1 MADDH
6 VGFSITPKVD
16 LSSFGKAVQLSNK
29 FEEKLNKIDQG
40 LSRLH
45 TPSALPREINH
56 IDTVTASYVQRLES
70 EGKHY
75 QATQER
81 VKAYKNAIQE
91 LSDKQKGLEHLLE
104 TSSQSVN
111 KNSDSYRH
119 LQIRANQNAT
129 ELNKFK
135 DVLKQTNSE
144 MRSTNPTFMDRIKG
158 KLNGLQEKAEA
169 THRSF
174 KDIFMGSALGN
185 MASNALGNLSGQFSG
200 AIKRGMELNGAIG
213 KINSRF
219 KAMDASNKEVG
230 ALDKQISSLKYNT
243 NMTGDNVANLQAR
256 MQNWSRI
263 GKQGAMQMTTALAGI
278 GDSSKMT
285 GDDIERMSTGLMR
298 VGASGKIT
306 LASLNRVTRTA
317 PTFYAQLAKGAGM
330 SQSHLKAL
338 LATGKVTQSQFQT
351 WLADSAKYSNTAF
364 KAFGQTQGGA
374 IHQIQVRWDAVK
386 AQLTKPLFDAKS
398 SGLQSLKSILTSK
411 EVTSGAN
418 AIGHAIA
425 DTVGYLDKHKQD
437 ITGIARDVV
446 KIGVEIGKSVWKD
459 FSGIVMDVGHALGL
473 IHGHGSALHQFKVTL
488 DGIARNK
495 GAIQLTAKAII
506 AIATVRGLTHVG
518 SGLLGIGLNAYGA
531 YRKVKVFHD
540 GLHGIQTVGK
550 FTKAEG
556 AFNSLG
562 ISISGVI
569 GKLAKMKATGQTL
582 GGTGGKIFGAVGTG
596 LIAGQQG
603 IQAIKDRHNASARS
617 QDIGGG
623 IGAVAGGALT
633 SMIPVVGPMLAPVGA
648 LIGKYAGRWGGQAVD
663 KFTKGWQSHKPPK
676 DFWSLENLGW
686 STHDTFSKIGKWG
699 GQVGKKFGASLNE
712 GKTFVKKNGK
722 ELALTAVS
730 PLIGIPA
737 LLYKNNPK
745 FKKAVNSV
753 FSNIK
758 AGWNGA
764 KTWFRD
770 IPSNLNKT
778 GNHIKAW
785 ANRTG
790 KDIHKGWNE
799 GIRASHS
806 FFKNLPKN
814 FYNFVKST
822 QRNMSRFGKN
832 IKSGFSSGYKKARGE
847 VNGFGK
853 WYGKTW
859 NKIWRSVSSNRYVKA
874 FQKGQFFQTAFK
886 DMRSRWNSFSK
897 WFSRGWNG
905 FWSKTSKTARRDWNG
920 TKRNWNNFWGAM
932 PKKWNSF
939 KSSFGKAWGSFWS
952 GVGKGFSNVVKGIRS
967 AWDDTIGG
975 IVKAWN
981 GMKKNLGSFG
991 KWISNSWTGTENN
1004 AKGFAND
1011 ISYATGGSKH
1021 TFRYSKF
1028 KSHATGGYIASD
1040 HPALVGEAGPELAY
1054 RNGRDARLLGA
1065 NGPQVTKV
1073 NSGEHILNAID
1084 TAKVMSGGLGRGL
1097 VLRGYASGTGKLSET
1112 IKTVSSDYKKI
1123 TDNATKSLKR
1133 LTRNNSSSWSK
1144 IKSGTT
1150 KQVARLARINNDTW
1164 TRITKQTNKQTDRT
1178 RRDTLSDYISIR
1190 KGVNKQTDRTRHD
1203 AISDYTTMR
1212 KGVNKQMDN
1221 LHNGVIKLAGTTSKG
1236 FGKELGRMKGYA
1248 HSAMSG
1254 TIGQVNKGISG
1265 IDKVLGQFGG
1275 NTSVIKPVKFATG
1288 TDTNGR
1294 LTQNTYAMVND
1305 ATSGPRQEALVS
1317 DKNEIFMPRGSNVTM
1332 MIPRGWGVLN
1342 GKQTQQAG
1350 LQHFATG
1357 TGLSHSALRKLAEKA
1372 GANPTQ
1378 SFKSMYLSNIRPSGS
1393 DLKRGSINLATN
1405 SSTHFGNPWSNAMW
1419 TVINNAI
1426 GSADGKGGTR
1436 EAFLKYAESTFSG
1449 VPYVMGAMSKVASDC
1464 SGMVAQA
1471 LRHFGIDAG
1480 RSTVDMQHS
1489 SALQYLGKSISH
1501 TIPGDLVIFGH
1512 GTGSAGHVGIIK
1524 NPKTGTMF
1532 NETPPHARVT
1542 DIASDMGMGY
1552 GFYRVRGLHNASTSK
1567 KAMRADK
1574 RLQALARH
1582 ELGPSALKWIK
1593 DKLGDEG
1600 MLGGNIGGEGVK
1612 RWAGTVRRILG
1623 MLHLSTSD
1631 SMVDRVLRQINTE
1644 SSGNPHAIQAGA
1656 DPDGDGSGPALGLM
1670 QTKRSTFE
1678 AYKRKGSGSIFN
1690 GPANIYAALNYAKHR
1705 YGPSLSALGNGRGY
1719 AKGGNPRVGDTVMV
1733 GEDGPELAKF
1743 NSPVHVYSNEQSKK
1757 LDFTDL
1763 LNKKPVR
1770 QTNNSQPVININING
1785 NISSVAEANRVSD
1798 IVARKIEQVLDGIAD
1813 NWGTEPDA
1821 Y

>member
-16 LSSFGKAVQLSNK
+16 LRSFDKAVQLSNR
-29 FEEKLNKIDQG
+29 FEEKLSKIDQG

-45 TPSALPREINH
+45 APSSLPREINH

-75 QATQER
+75 QANQER

-91 LSDKQKGLEHLLE
+91 LSEKQRRLEHLLK
-104 TSSQSVN
+104 TSSQGID

-135 DVLKQTNSE
+135 EALKQTNAE
-144 MRSTNPTFMDRIKG
+144 MRSIHPTFMDRIKS
-158 KLNGLQEKAEA
+158 KLNGLQKKAEA

-185 MASNALGNLSGQFSG
+185 MASNAFGNLSGQFSG

-219 KAMDASNKEVG
+219 KAMGASDKEIG

-256 MQNWSRI
+256 MQNWSKI
-263 GKQGAMQMTTALAGI
+263 GKQGAMQMATALAGI

-285 GDDIERMSTGLMR
+285 GDDIERMSASLMR
-298 VGASGKIT
+298 VGASGKVT
-306 LASLNRVTRTA
+306 LPLLNRITKTA

-351 WLADSAKYSNTAF
+351 WLANSAKYSNTAF

-425 DTVGYLDKHKQD
+425 DTVGYLDKHRQD
-437 ITGIARDVV
+437 ISGIARDVV

-459 FSGIVMDVGHALGL
+459 FSDIVMDVGHALGI

-488 DGIARNK
+488 DGIAKNK

-506 AIATVRGLTHVG
+506 AIAAVRGLTHVG
-518 SGLLGIGLNAYGA
+518 IGLLGIGMGA
-531 YRKVKVFHD
+531 YNSYRKLKALHD
-540 GLHGIQTVGK
+540 GLKGIETVDK
-550 FTKAEG
+550 FTEEEK

-562 ISISGVI
+562 GSIHGVI
-569 GKLAKMKATGQTL
+569 TKLVEMKRAGSTL
-582 GGTGGKIFGAVGTG
+582 GGIGGKIFGAVGTG

-617 QDIGGG
+617 QDIGGAV
-623 IGAVAGGALT
+623 GAVAGGVLT
-633 SMIPVVGPMLAPVGA
+633 SMIPVVGPMLAPLGA
-648 LIGKYAGRWGGQAVD
+648 LIGKYAGRWGGQAVNN
-663 KFTKGWQSHKPPK
+663 FTKGWQSHKPPK
-676 DFWSLENLGW
+676 KFWSLENLGW
-686 STHDTFSKIGKWG
+686 STHNMFKQIGSGWNHFWAG
-699 GQVGKKFGASLNE
+699 MGDWRKKQA
-712 GKTFVKKNGK
+712 NGIRQW
-722 ELALTAVS
+722 A
-730 PLIGIPA
+730 
-737 LLYKNNPK
+737 
-745 FKKAVNSV
+745 NSV
-753 FSNIK
+753 GR
-758 AGWNGA
+758 GWNKGV
-764 KTWFRD
+764 KGINKWFND
-770 IPSNLNKT
+770 IPSNLGKA
-778 GNHIKAW
+778 GNGIKKW
-785 ANRTG
+785 AASIGPN
-790 KDIHKGWNE
+790 IHKGWNKA
-799 GIRASHS
+799 ITASHY

-814 FYNFVKST
+814 TANFVKST
-822 QRNMSRFGKN
+822 KRNMANFGR
-832 IKSGFSSGYKKARGE
+832 SVQRGFTDAYKKARGK
-847 VNGFGK
+847 VVAFGK

-859 NKIWRSVSSNRYVKA
+859 NDIWKSVNSNRYVRA
-874 FQKGQFFQTAFK
+874 FKRGQLFQVAFK
-886 DMRSRWNSFSK
+886 DMRSRWNGFSK
-897 WFSRGWNG
+897 WFSKGWNG
-905 FWSKTSKTARRDWNG
+905 FWSKTSRTAKRDWNG
-920 TKRNWNNFWGAM
+920 TKRNWNSFWGAM

-939 KSSFGKAWGSFWS
+939 KSSFGKSWSSFWS

-967 AWDDTIGG
+967 AWDNTIGG

-981 GMKKNLGSFG
+981 DMKKNLGAFG
-991 KWISNSWTGTENN
+991 KWISNSWTGTKNN
-1004 AKGFAND
+1004 VKAFAND
-1011 ISYATGGSKH
+1011 ISFATGGSHHK
-1021 TFRYSKF
+1021 YKYE
-1028 KSHATGGYIASD
+1028 KIPSHATGGYIASD
-1040 HPALVGEAGPELAY
+1040 HTALVGEAGPELAY
-1054 RNGRDARLLGA
+1054 RNGHDARLLGA
-1065 NGPQVTKV
+1065 NGPVITKV
-1073 NSGEHILNAID
+1073 RAGEHILNAHD
-1084 TAKVMSGGLGRGL
+1084 TAKVMSGGLGQGYQL
-1097 VLRGYASGTGKLSET
+1097 KGYASGTDKLSKT
-1112 IKTVSSDYKKI
+1112 IKTVSSDYRKI
-1123 TDNATKSLKR
+1123 TDNATKSLKQ

-1144 IKSGTT
+1144 IKSGAT
-1150 KQVARLARINNDTW
+1150 KQVTRLARINNHIW
-1164 TRITKQTNKQTDRT
+1164 TLIAKQTNKQTNRAL
-1178 RRDTLSDYISIR
+1178 RDTISDYTNIR

-1203 AISDYTTMR
+1203 AVSDYTSMR
-1212 KGVNKQMDN
+1212 KGINKQMSN
-1221 LHNGVIKLAGTTSKG
+1221 LHDGVIKLAGTTSKG
-1236 FGKELGRMKGYA
+1236 FGKALERMKDYA

-1275 NTSVIKPVKFATG
+1275 NTSVIKPVKFAKG
-1288 TDTNGR
+1288 TDANGR

-1305 ATSGPRQEALVS
+1305 ATSGPRQEALIS
-1317 DKNEIFMPRGSNVTM
+1317 DKNEIFMPRGHNVTM
-1332 MIPRGWGVLN
+1332 MIPKGWGVLN
-1342 GKQTQQAG
+1342 GKQTQQVG
-1350 LQHFATG
+1350 LQHFAKG
-1357 TGLSHSALRKLAEKA
+1357 SGLSYSFLRKLAEKA
-1372 GANPTQ
+1372 GANPAK
-1378 SFKSMYLSNIRPSGS
+1378 SFKDMFLSHLKIGGT
-1393 DLKRGSINLATN
+1393 DLKRGTVELATN
-1405 SSTHFGNPWSNAMW
+1405 SSTHYGNPWSNAMW

-1426 GSADGKGGTR
+1426 DGGAGKGGTR
-1436 EAFLKYAESTFSG
+1436 EAFLKYAEATFSG

-1471 LRHFGIDAG
+1471 LKHFGIDAG

-1489 SALQYLGKSISH
+1489 SALQYIGKSLSR
-1501 TIPGDLVIFGH
+1501 TLPGDLVIFGH
-1512 GTGSAGHVGIIK
+1512 GTGAAGHVGIIK

-1532 NETPPHARVT
+1532 NETPPYARVT
-1542 DIASDMGMGY
+1542 NIASDMGMGY
-1552 GFYRVRGLHNASTSK
+1552 GFYRVKGLHDASTSK
-1567 KAMRADK
+1567 KTADK

-1582 ELGPSALKWIK
+1582 ELGSSALKWIK

-1612 RWAGTVRRILG
+1612 RWAGTVKRILG
-1623 MLHLSTSD
+1623 MLHLSTSR

-1644 SSGNPHAIQAGA
+1644 SGGNPYARQAGA

-1670 QTKRSTFE
+1670 QTKRATFE
-1678 AYKRKGSGSIFN
+1678 AYKRKGSGGIFN

-1705 YGPSLSALGNGRGY
+1705 YGPSLSFLGNGHGY
-1719 AKGGNPRVGDTVMV
+1719 ANGGNPRVGDTVIV
-1733 GEDGPELAKF
+1733 GENGPELAKF
-1743 NSPVHVYSNEQSKK
+1743 NSPVHIYSNEQSKK

-1763 LNKKPVR
+1763 LNKKPVK
-1770 QTNNSQPVININING
+1770 QTNSSHPVININING

-1798 IVARKIEQVLDGIAD
+1798 IVARKIEQVLDDIAD

>member
-16 LSSFGKAVQLSNK
+16 LSGFDKAVQLSNR
-29 FEEKLNKIDQG
+29 FEEKLSKIDQG

-45 TPSALPREINH
+45 TPSSLPREINH

-104 TSSQSVN
+104 TSSKGID

-129 ELNKFK
+129 VINKFK
-135 DVLKQTNSE
+135 DAVKQTNAE
-144 MRSTNPTFMDRIKG
+144 MRSTNPTFMDRIKS

-200 AIKRGMELNGAIG
+200 AIKRGMELNGAVG
-213 KINSRF
+213 KINARF
-219 KAMDASNKEVG
+219 KAMGANDKEVG

-256 MQNWSRI
+256 MQNWSKI
-263 GKQGAMQMTTALAGI
+263 GKQGAMQMTTAIAGI

-298 VGASGKIT
+298 VGASGKVT
-306 LASLNRVTRTA
+306 LSSLSRITRTA

-338 LATGKVTQSQFQT
+338 LATGKVTQNQFQT
-351 WLADSAKYSNTAF
+351 WLADSAKYSSTAF

-374 IHQIQVRWDAVK
+374 IHQIKVRWDTVK

-418 AIGHAIA
+418 AVGHAIA
-425 DTVGYLDKHKQD
+425 NAVGYLDKHKQD
-437 ITGIARDVV
+437 ISGIARDVV

-488 DGIARNK
+488 DGIAQNK

-506 AIATVRGLTHVG
+506 AIAAVRGLTHVG
-518 SGLLGIGLNAYGA
+518 SGLLGIGVNAYTS
-531 YRKVKVFHD
+531 YRKLKAFHD

-569 GKLAKMKATGQTL
+569 GKLAKMKAAGQTL

-603 IQAIKDRHNASARS
+603 VQAIKDRHNASARS
-617 QDIGGG
+617 KDIGGG

-663 KFTKGWQSHKPPK
+663 KFTKGWQKHKPPK
-676 DFWSLENLGW
+676 NFWSLEHLGW
-686 STHDTFSKIGKWG
+686 SAHSMWNGFTKS
-699 GQVGKKFGASLNE
+699 VGKNIKWF
-712 GKTFVKKNGK
+712 KKNWK
-722 ELALTAVS
+722 EVGLYFIS
-730 PLIGIPA
+730 PLAGAINS
-737 LLYKNNPK
+737 LYKHNRGFHKWVNGLARG
-745 FKKAVNSV
+745 FK
-753 FSNIK
+753 
-758 AGWNGA
+758 NGVKGITA
-764 KTWFRD
+764 WFKN
-770 IPSNLNKT
+770 IPSNIGKT
-778 GNHIKAW
+778 GAKIKAW
-785 ANRTG
+785 AGRVGTN
-790 KDIHKGWNE
+790 IHKGWNK
-799 GIRASHS
+799 GIRASHN
-806 FFKNLPKN
+806 FFKNLP
-814 FYNFVKST
+814 S
-822 QRNMSRFGKN
+822 NMSKAGK
-832 IKSGFSSGYKKARGE
+832 ALQRGWNNMWKG
-847 VNGFGK
+847 VN
-853 WYGKTW
+853 
-859 NKIWRSVSSNRYVKA
+859 NNRYVKA
-874 FQKGQFFQTAFK
+874 FKKGQFFQTALK
-886 DMRSRWNSFSK
+886 DMRSRWNGFSK
-897 WFSRGWNG
+897 WFGRGWNG
-905 FWSKTSKTARRDWNG
+905 FWSNTSRTARRDWNS
-920 TKRNWNNFWGAM
+920 TKRNWNDFWGAM

-967 AWDDTIGG
+967 AWDNTIGG

-981 GMKKNLGSFG
+981 GMKKNLGAFG
-991 KWISNSWTGTENN
+991 KWISNSWTGTKNN
-1004 AKGFAND
+1004 VKGFAND
-1011 ISYATGGSKH
+1011 ISYATGGSKRA
-1021 TFRYSKF
+1021 FKYSKF
-1028 KSHATGGYIASD
+1028 KSHAVGGYIASD
-1040 HPALVGEAGPELAY
+1040 HTALVGEAGPELAY
-1054 RNGRDARLLGA
+1054 TPWGNHARVLGA
-1065 NGPQVTKV
+1065 NGPQLDKV
-1073 NSGEHILNAID
+1073 HAGEKILNARD
-1084 TAKVMSGGLGRGL
+1084 TVKVMRGGLGYGL
-1097 VLRGYASGTGKLSET
+1097 VLNGYANGTTNLRQTSRNVT
-1112 IKTVSSDYKKI
+1112 SSYKKI
-1123 TDNATKSLKR
+1123 TSNATKSLKN
-1133 LTRNNSSSWSK
+1133 LTRNNNSSWSK

-1150 KQVARLARINNDTW
+1150 KLLRSLTRSNNSSWFKIKAGATKQVTRLARNNNSTW
-1164 TRITKQTNKQTDRT
+1164 TRIAKQTR
-1178 RRDTLSDYISIR
+1178 
-1190 KGVNKQTDRTRHD
+1190 KQTDRTRHD
-1203 AISDYTTMR
+1203 AVSDYTGMR
-1212 KGVNKQMDN
+1212 KGVNKQMNN
-1221 LHNGVIKLAGTTSKG
+1221 LHDGVIKLAGTTSKG

-1248 HSAMSG
+1248 HSAMSD

-1288 TDTNGR
+1288 TDANGR

-1350 LQHFATG
+1350 LQHFAKG
-1357 TGLSHSALRKLAEKA
+1357 SDLSHSVLRKLAEKA
-1372 GANPTQ
+1372 GANPVQ
-1378 SFKSMYLSNIRPSGS
+1378 SFKDMFLSH
-1393 DLKRGSINLATN
+1393 LKPDKTDFGRGSTNLASN
-1405 SSTHFGNPWSNAMW
+1405 SGKHFGNPWSAAMW
-1419 TVINNAI
+1419 SVINNAI
-1426 GSADGKGGTR
+1426 GGGAGKGGTR
-1436 EAFLKYAESTFSG
+1436 EAFIKYAESTFSG

-1480 RSTVDMQHS
+1480 RSTVDMQNS
-1489 SALQYLGKSISH
+1489 SALQYLGKSLGR
-1501 TIPGDLVIFGH
+1501 TIPGDMVIFGH
-1512 GTGSAGHVGIIK
+1512 GTGAAGHVGIIK

-1552 GFYRVRGLHNASTSK
+1552 GFYRVKGLHNASTSK
-1567 KAMRADK
+1567 KTINADK

-1582 ELGPSALKWIK
+1582 ELGSSALKWIK

-1612 RWAGTVRRILG
+1612 RWAGTVKRILG
-1623 MLHLSTSD
+1623 MLHLSTST
-1631 SMVDRVLRQINTE
+1631 SMVERVLRQINTE
-1644 SSGNPHAIQAGA
+1644 SGGNPNARQAGA

-1670 QTKRSTFE
+1670 QTKRTTFD
-1678 AYKRKGSGSIFN
+1678 AFKRKGSGGIFN
-1690 GPANIYAALNYAKHR
+1690 GPANIYAGLNYAMHR
-1705 YGPSLSALGNGRGY
+1705 YGSSLSALGNGHGY

-1743 NSPVHVYSNEQSKK
+1743 NSPVHVYSNEQSRK

-1763 LNKKPVR
+1763 LNNRKPVK
-1770 QTNNSQPVININING
+1770 QTNSSHPVININING

>member
-16 LSSFGKAVQLSNK
+16 LSGFDKAVQLSNR
-29 FEEKLNKIDQG
+29 FEEKLSKIDQG

-45 TPSALPREINH
+45 TPSSLPREINH

-81 VKAYKNAIQE
+81 VKAYKNAIKE

-104 TSSQSVN
+104 TSSQGID

-119 LQIRANQNAT
+119 LQIRANQNAA

-135 DVLKQTNSE
+135 DAVKQTNAE
-144 MRSTNPTFMDRIKG
+144 MRSNNPTFMDRIKS

-200 AIKRGMELNGAIG
+200 AIKRGMELNGAVG
-213 KINSRF
+213 KINARF
-219 KAMDASNKEVG
+219 KAMGANDKEVG

-263 GKQGAMQMTTALAGI
+263 GKQGAMQMTTAIAGI

-306 LASLNRVTRTA
+306 LSSLNRITRTA

-338 LATGKVTQSQFQT
+338 LATGKVTQNQFQT
-351 WLADSAKYSNTAF
+351 WLADSAKYSSTAF

-374 IHQIQVRWDAVK
+374 IHQIKVRWDTVK

-418 AIGHAIA
+418 AVGHAIA
-425 DTVGYLDKHKQD
+425 NTVGYLDKHKQD
-437 ITGIARDVV
+437 ISGIARDVV
-446 KIGVEIGKSVWKD
+446 KIGVEIDKSVWKD

-488 DGIARNK
+488 DGIAQNK

-506 AIATVRGLTHVG
+506 AIAAVRGLTHVG
-518 SGLLGIGLNAYGA
+518 SGLLGIGSNAYGA

-550 FTKAEG
+550 FTKGEG

-569 GKLAKMKATGQTL
+569 GKLAKMKAAGQTL

-596 LIAGQQG
+596 LIAGQQVV
-603 IQAIKDRHNASARS
+603 QAIKDRHNASARS
-617 QDIGGG
+617 KDIGGG
-623 IGAVAGGALT
+623 IGAVAGGALA

-648 LIGKYAGRWGGQAVD
+648 LIGKYAGRWGGQAVHN
-663 KFTKGWQSHKPPK
+663 FAKGWQAKKPPK
-676 DFWSLENLGW
+676 SFWSMANLGW
-686 STHDTFSKIGKWG
+686 STHNMFKQIGSGWNHLWAGMGDWRKKQAQG
-699 GQVGKKFGASLNE
+699 IGQWA
-712 GKTFVKKNGK
+712 
-722 ELALTAVS
+722 
-730 PLIGIPA
+730 
-737 LLYKNNPK
+737 
-745 FKKAVNSV
+745 NSV
-753 FSNIK
+753 GR
-758 AGWNGA
+758 GWNRGVKGV
-764 KTWFRD
+764 KTWFKN
-770 IPSNLNKT
+770 IPSNLGNAE
-778 GNHIKAW
+778 NHIKTW
-785 ANRTG
+785 AGRVGNN
-790 KDIHKGWNE
+790 IHRGWNK
-799 GIRASHS
+799 GIQASHN
-806 FFKNLPKN
+806 FFKNLP
-814 FYNFVKST
+814 S
-822 QRNMSRFGKN
+822 NMSKAGRALQ
-832 IKSGFSSGYKKARGE
+832 SGWNR
-847 VNGFGK
+847 
-853 WYGKTW
+853 TW
-859 NKIWRSVSSNRYVKA
+859 EKINSNRYVKA
-874 FQKGQFFQTAFK
+874 FKKGQFMQTASK
-886 DMRSRWNSFSK
+886 DIQSRWKSFSTEFGKSWNATWKKAQTSANKSWDKTKRNASNTWGHIQSGWKSFSTKFGKNWNASWNSFNNARYVKAFKKGEFFSTALKDIQSRWKSFSTDFGKKWNDFWGGLSK
-897 WFSRGWNG
+897 G
-905 FWSKTSKTARRDWNG
+905 
-920 TKRNWNNFWGAM
+920 WNNFWGGMGNWA
-932 PKKWNSF
+932 KKGGNDIKGFGNDVNYAFGGS
-939 KSSFGKAWGSFWS
+939 GKAF
-952 GVGKGFSNVVKGIRS
+952 KYTNV
-967 AWDDTIGG
+967 
-975 IVKAWN
+975 
-981 GMKKNLGSFG
+981 
-991 KWISNSWTGTENN
+991 
-1004 AKGFAND
+1004 
-1011 ISYATGGSKH
+1011 
-1021 TFRYSKF
+1021 
-1028 KSHATGGYIASD
+1028 KSHANGGVMYSTHA
-1040 HPALVGEAGPELAY
+1040 ALVGEAGPELAY
-1054 RNGRDARLLGA
+1054 TPWGNHARILGA
-1065 NGPQVTKV
+1065 NGPQLDKV
-1073 NSGEHILNAID
+1073 HAGEKILNAHD
-1084 TAKVMSGGLGRGL
+1084 TAKVMHGGLGYGL
-1097 VLRGYASGTGKLSET
+1097 VLNGYANGTTNLRQTSRNVT
-1112 IKTVSSDYKKI
+1112 SSYKKI
-1123 TDNATKSLKR
+1123 TNDATKSLR
-1133 LTRNNSSSWSK
+1133 SLTRNNNSSWSK

-1150 KQVARLARINNDTW
+1150 KLLRSLTRSNNSSWLKIKAGATKQVTGLARTNNSTW
-1164 TRITKQTNKQTDRT
+1164 TRIAKQTR
-1178 RRDTLSDYISIR
+1178 
-1190 KGVNKQTDRTRHD
+1190 KQTDRTRHD
-1203 AISDYTTMR
+1203 AVSDYTGMC
-1212 KGVNKQMDN
+1212 KGVNKQMDS
-1221 LHNGVIKLAGTTSKG
+1221 LHDGVIKLASTTSKG
-1236 FGKELGRMKGYA
+1236 FGKELGRMKDYA

-1254 TIGQVNKGISG
+1254 TIDQINKGISG

-1288 TDTNGR
+1288 TDANGR

-1332 MIPRGWGVLN
+1332 MIPKGWGVLN

-1350 LQHFATG
+1350 LQHFAKG
-1357 TGLSHSALRKLAEKA
+1357 TGLSYSALRKLAEKA

-1378 SFKSMYLSNIRPSGS
+1378 SFKSMYLSNIKPSGS
-1393 DLKRGSINLATN
+1393 DLKRGSDGLASN
-1405 SSTHFGNPWSNAMW
+1405 SSTHFGNLWSNAMW

-1426 GSADGKGGTR
+1426 GSADGNGGTR

-1449 VPYVMGAMSKVASDC
+1449 VPYIMGAMSKVASDC

-1512 GTGSAGHVGIIK
+1512 GTGAAGHVGIVK
-1524 NPKTGTMF
+1524 NPETGTMF

-1552 GFYRVRGLHNASTSK
+1552 GFYRVKGLHNALTSK
-1567 KAMRADK
+1567 KTVKADK
-1574 RLQALARH
+1574 RLEALARH
-1582 ELGPSALKWIK
+1582 ELGSSALKWIK

-1612 RWAGTVRRILG
+1612 RWAGTVKRILG
-1623 MLHLSTSD
+1623 MLHLSTSS
-1631 SMVDRVLRQINTE
+1631 SMVNRVLRQINTE
-1644 SSGNPHAIQAGA
+1644 SGGNPNARQAGA

-1670 QTKRSTFE
+1670 QTKRMTYDAF
-1678 AYKRKGSGSIFN
+1678 KRKGSGGIFN
-1690 GPANIYAALNYAKHR
+1690 GPSNIYAALNYAMHR
-1705 YGPSLSALGNGRGY
+1705 YGPSLSALGNGHGY
-1719 AKGGNPRVGDTVMV
+1719 AKGGDPRVGDTVMV

-1743 NSPVHVYSNEQSKK
+1743 NSPVHVYSNEQSRK

-1763 LNKKPVR
+1763 LNRKPVK
-1770 QTNNSQPVININING
+1770 QTNSSQPVININING

>member
-16 LSSFGKAVQLSNK
+16 LSSFGKAVQLSNR

-45 TPSALPREINH
+45 TPSTLPREIGH

-81 VKAYKNAIQE
+81 AKAYQNAIQE
-91 LSDKQKGLEHLLE
+91 LSNKQKGLDHLLE
-104 TSSQSVN
+104 TSSHGID

-119 LQIRANQNAT
+119 LQIRANQNAA

-135 DVLKQTNSE
+135 DAVKQTNLE
-144 MRSTNPTFMDRIKG
+144 MRSTNPTFMDRIKS

-219 KAMDASNKEVG
+219 KAMGASNKEVG
-230 ALDKQISSLKYNT
+230 ALDRQISSLKYNT

-298 VGASGKIT
+298 VGVSGKIT
-306 LASLNRVTRTA
+306 LSSLNRITRTA

-338 LATGKVTQSQFQT
+338 LATGKVTESQFQT

-374 IHQIQVRWDAVK
+374 IHQIKVRWDTVK

-425 DTVGYLDKHKQD
+425 DTVDYLDKHRQD
-437 ITGIARDVV
+437 ISGITRDVV

-459 FSGIVMDVGHALGL
+459 FSDIVMDVGHALGL

-488 DGIARNK
+488 DGIARNQ
-495 GAIQLTAKAII
+495 GAIQRTAKAII
-506 AIATVRGLTHVG
+506 AIAAVRGLTHVG

-531 YRKVKVFHD
+531 YRNVKVFHD

-550 FTKAEG
+550 FTKAEE

-569 GKLAKMKATGQTL
+569 GKLTKMKATGQTL
-582 GGTGGKIFGAVGTG
+582 GGTGGKIFGAVGTA

-603 IQAIKDRHNASARS
+603 VQAIKDRHNASARS

-648 LIGKYAGRWGGQAVD
+648 IIGKYAGRWGGQAVD
-663 KFTKGWQSHKPPK
+663 NFTKGWQSHKPPK
-676 DFWSLENLGW
+676 SFWSLENLGW
-686 STHDTFSKIGKWG
+686 STHNMFKQIGSGWNHFWAGMGNWRKKEARG
-699 GQVGKKFGASLNE
+699 IGQWA
-712 GKTFVKKNGK
+712 
-722 ELALTAVS
+722 
-730 PLIGIPA
+730 
-737 LLYKNNPK
+737 
-745 FKKAVNSV
+745 NSV
-753 FSNIK
+753 GR
-758 AGWNGA
+758 GWNKGVKGI
-764 KTWFRD
+764 KTWFRS
-770 IPSNLNKT
+770 IPSNLGKT
-778 GNHIKAW
+778 GNHIKSW
-785 ANRTG
+785 AG
-790 KDIHKGWNE
+790 KVGNNIHRGWNK

-806 FFKNLPKN
+806 FFKNLP
-814 FYNFVKST
+814 S
-822 QRNMSRFGKN
+822 NMS
-832 IKSGFSSGYKKARGE
+832 KAGRALQRGW
-847 VNGFGK
+847 N
-853 WYGKTW
+853 KTW
-859 NKIWRSVSSNRYVKA
+859 KDINSNRYVKA
-874 FQKGQFFQTAFK
+874 FKKGQFFQTALK
-886 DMRSRWNSFSK
+886 DMRSRWNGFSK
-897 WFSRGWNG
+897 WFGRGWNS
-905 FWSKTSKTARRDWNG
+905 FWANTSRVARRDWNG
-920 TKRNWNNFWGAM
+920 TKRNWNDFWGAM

-939 KSSFGKAWGSFWS
+939 KSSFGKAWSGFWS
-952 GVGKGFSNVVKGIRS
+952 GIGKGFSNVVKGIRS
-967 AWDDTIGG
+967 AWDNTIGG

-981 GMKKNLGSFG
+981 GMKRNLGAFG
-991 KWISNSWTGTENN
+991 KWISNSWTGTKNN

-1011 ISYATGGSKH
+1011 ISYSIGGSKH
-1021 TFRYSKF
+1021 AFAYSKF
-1028 KSHATGGYIASD
+1028 KSHAAGGYITSD
-1040 HPALVGEAGPELAY
+1040 HTALVGEAGPELAY
-1054 RNGRDARLLGA
+1054 KNGRDARLLGV
-1065 NGPQVTKV
+1065 NGPQIAKV

-1084 TAKVMSGGLGRGL
+1084 TAKVMNGGLGQGYQL
-1097 VLRGYASGTGKLSET
+1097 KGYASGTDKLSKT
-1112 IKTVSSDYKKI
+1112 VKTVSSDYKEI

-1133 LTRNNSSSWSK
+1133 LTRNNSSSWYK

-1150 KQVARLARINNDTW
+1150 KQITRLARTNNDTW
-1164 TRITKQTNKQTDRT
+1164 ARITKQTNKQTDRT
-1178 RRDTLSDYISIR
+1178 RRDTISDYTSIR
-1190 KGVNKQTDRTRHD
+1190 KDVNKQTDRTRRD
-1203 AISDYTTMR
+1203 TVSDYTDMR

-1221 LHNGVIKLAGTTSKG
+1221 LHDGVIKLAGTTSKG

-1248 HSAMSG
+1248 HSAMG
-1254 TIGQVNKGISG
+1254 DTIGQVNKGISG

-1288 TDTNGR
+1288 TDANGR

-1350 LQHFATG
+1350 LQHFAKG
-1357 TGLSHSALRKLAEKA
+1357 TGLSYSALRKLAEKA

-1378 SFKSMYLSNIRPSGS
+1378 SFKSMYLSNVKPSGS
-1393 DLKRGSINLATN
+1393 DLKRGSINLASN

-1426 GSADGKGGTR
+1426 GGADGKGGTR

-1512 GTGSAGHVGIIK
+1512 GTGAAGHVGIIK

-1552 GFYRVRGLHNASTSK
+1552 GFYRVKGLHNASTSK
-1567 KAMRADK
+1567 KTINADK
-1574 RLQALARH
+1574 RLQALAKH
-1582 ELGPSALKWIK
+1582 ELGSSALKWIK

-1623 MLHLSTSD
+1623 MLHLSTSN

-1644 SSGNPHAIQAGA
+1644 SSGNPHAIQPGA

-1670 QTKRSTFE
+1670 QTKRTTYDAF
-1678 AYKRKGSGSIFN
+1678 KRKGSGGIFN
-1690 GPANIYAALNYAKHR
+1690 GPSNIYAALNYAMHR
-1705 YGPSLSALGNGRGY
+1705 YGPSLSALGNGHGY
-1719 AKGGNPRVGDTVMV
+1719 ANGGNPRVGDTVMV
-1733 GEDGPELAKF
+1733 GENGPELAKF
-1743 NSPVHVYSNEQSKK
+1743 NSPVHIYSNEQSKK

-1763 LNKKPVR
+1763 LNKKPVKH
-1770 QTNNSQPVININING
+1770 TNSSQPVININING
-1785 NISSVAEANRVSD
+1785 NVSSVAEANRVSD
-1798 IVARKIEQVLDGIAD
+1798 IVARKIEQVLNGIAD